1 MRLLLVEDDD
11 RVAAALSAVLGKH
24 GIDVRHARSGED
36 AIRALLPDEGPEYDC
51 VLLDLGLPDQDGFEV
66 CSRIRRRTATPVI
79 MVTARA
85 DVRSR
90 IHGLNLGADDYVV
103 KPYDTGELLA
113 RIHAVSRR
121 PPLRPAGAPLTAPA
135 PAPAGDIAV
144 PPPAGPERETGL
156 LLGPVAIELS
166 TRRVTVDGART
177 ALTRKE
183 FDLLAL
189 LAQRPGVVFRR
200 EQIIS
205 EVWRTAW
212 EGTGRTL
219 EVHVA
224 SLRAKLAQSG
234 HDRDGARGRLPAR
247 RPDRLTARQDR
258 GRALTTPPAAHR
270 ADGRRPAG
278 PRLPAGGQPGGR
290 PAAARGGGP
299 DRRHDPVRRPG
310 AVRQRPRRADAA
322 STRRTTSA
330 CTPCA
335 PNSSAT
341 SSSTASSAGVFY
353 RDRTA
358 MAAAPAAWGVP
369 ATGELH
375 DAYESAL
382 LGRRAHDPQQV
393 WPWQHRLLAIASPIV
408 RDGDVVAVVVTDSP
422 TGALRSRILHG
433 WLLLG
438 RG

>member
-24 GIDVRHARSGED
+24 GFDVRHARSGEE
-36 AIRALLPDEGPEYDC
+36 AIQALLPDGGPDFDC

-66 CSRIRRRTATPVI
+66 CSWIRRRTATPVI

-121 PPLRPAGAPLTAPA
+121 PPLRQPAVAGPA
-135 PAPAGDIAV
+135 PSSAAPVIPTAT
-144 PPPAGPERETGL
+144 GPRGPVGEARL
-156 LLGPVAIELS
+156 LLGPVAIELP
-166 TRRVTVDGART
+166 TRSVTVDGT
-177 ALTRKE
+177 PVALTRKE

-224 SLRAKLAQSG
+224 SLRAKLRTPAMIETV
-234 HDRDGARGRLPAR
+234 RGIGYRLVV
-247 RPDRLTARQDR
+247 
-258 GRALTTPPAAHR
+258 
-270 ADGRRPAG
+270 PAG
-278 PRLPAGGQPGGR
+278 
-290 PAAARGGGP
+290 
-299 DRRHDPVRRPG
+299 
-310 AVRQRPRRADAA
+310 
-322 STRRTTSA
+322 
-330 CTPCA
+330 
-335 PNSSAT
+335 
-341 SSSTASSAGVFY
+341 
-353 RDRTA
+353 
-358 MAAAPAAWGVP
+358 
-369 ATGELH
+369 
-375 DAYESAL
+375 
-382 LGRRAHDPQQV
+382 
-393 WPWQHRLLAIASPIV
+393 
-408 RDGDVVAVVVTDSP
+408 
-422 TGALRSRILHG
+422 
-433 WLLLG
+433 
-438 RG
+438 

>member
-24 GIDVRHARSGED
+24 GFEVRHARSGEE
-36 AIRALLPDEGPEYDC
+36 AIQALLPGDGPGFDC

-79 MVTARA
+79 MVTARS

-121 PPLRPAGAPLTAPA
+121 PPLQPPRLAGPPATGPTVAGTGVLAPPPA
-135 PAPAGDIAV
+135 PEAV
-144 PPPAGPERETGL
+144 PPENANL

-166 TRRVTVDGART
+166 TRRVTVGGDLI

-189 LAQRPGVVFRR
+189 LAKRPGVVFRR

-224 SLRAKLAQSG
+224 SLRSKLRTPAMIETV
-234 HDRDGARGRLPAR
+234 RGVGYRLVV
-247 RPDRLTARQDR
+247 
-258 GRALTTPPAAHR
+258 
-270 ADGRRPAG
+270 
-278 PRLPAGGQPGGR
+278 
-290 PAAARGGGP
+290 
-299 DRRHDPVRRPG
+299 PVG
-310 AVRQRPRRADAA
+310 
-322 STRRTTSA
+322 
-330 CTPCA
+330 
-335 PNSSAT
+335 
-341 SSSTASSAGVFY
+341 
-353 RDRTA
+353 
-358 MAAAPAAWGVP
+358 
-369 ATGELH
+369 
-375 DAYESAL
+375 
-382 LGRRAHDPQQV
+382 
-393 WPWQHRLLAIASPIV
+393 
-408 RDGDVVAVVVTDSP
+408 
-422 TGALRSRILHG
+422 
-433 WLLLG
+433 
-438 RG
+438 